1 MANVVILT
9 GRLTKDLELKHLPSN
24 DTAVTN
30 YTLAVSNPF
39 RKDDEGKPT
48 ADFINCVTFGKQAEN
63 LVTYMKKGCM
73 IGVVGRLQVRK
84 WQDQE
89 GNNRYSTE
97 VITNSVEFLTFPKEN
112 NQNDTQDDYDNQNLP
127 F

>member
-1 MANVVILT
+1 MNNVVLT

-63 LVTYMKKGCM
+63 LAAYMKKGCM